1 MVFHV
6 ALAVD
11 GALARTVYA
20 LAALA
25 FVIVY
30 KASGVINFALGEWLM
45 LGSRLVA
52 AGVHALGLG
61 LAGAVAVAGG
71 ATASTAAAFG
81 GLVLRRMVGQP
92 TIALIMVTLG
102 LGALIRGATALGLG
116 GVPGGIPLPI
126 PVDPLVVHGVPL
138 AAGKLVAALAAG
150 LAIAAVSWFFR
161 ASRTGVALRAIADD
175 RQTALTVGIDVD
187 RHLVLTWALMG
198 AVGVVAG
205 TLWTV
210 VMGGGFGVAL
220 LGLKIFPIVILGGLD
235 SIPGTVVAAILIGVL
250 ESLAAGY
257 LDPVVGGGFS
267 SVASYLVLLAV
278 LLVRPYGL
286 LGRPDPVRV

>member
-1 MVFHV
+1 MIFLV
-6 ALAVD
+6 ALVVD
-11 GALARTVYA
+11 GALAGTVYA

-61 LAGAVAVAGG
+61 LAGAVAVACG
-71 ATASTAAAFG
+71 STGSMAAAFS
-81 GLVLRRMVGQP
+81 GLALRRMVGQP

-102 LGALIRGATALGLG
+102 LGALIRGATAVGLG
-116 GVPGGIPLPI
+116 GVAGGIPLPI
-126 PVDPLVVHGVPL
+126 PLDALVVHGVPL

-150 LAIAAVSWFFR
+150 LAIVAVSWFFR

-175 RQTALTVGIDVD
+175 QQTALAVGIDVD
-187 RHLVLTWALMG
+187 RHLALTWALMG

-278 LLVRPYGL
+278 LFVRPYGL
-286 LGRPDPVRV
+286 LGRPDPARV

>member
-1 MVFHV
+1 MVFLV
-6 ALAVD
+6 ALVVD
-11 GALARTVYA
+11 GALAGTVYA

-30 KASGVINFALGEWLM
+30 KASGVINFAL
-45 LGSRLVA
+45 
-52 AGVHALGLG
+52 
-61 LAGAVAVAGG
+61 
-71 ATASTAAAFG
+71 
-81 GLVLRRMVGQP
+81 
-92 TIALIMVTLG
+92 
-102 LGALIRGATALGLG
+102 
-116 GVPGGIPLPI
+116 
-126 PVDPLVVHGVPL
+126 
-138 AAGKLVAALAAG
+138 GKLVAALAAG

-235 SIPGTVVAAILIGVL
+235 SIPGTGVAAILIGVHEWL
-250 ESLAAGY
+250 C
-257 LDPVVGGGFS
+257 VG
-267 SVASYLVLLAV
+267 YLVLLV
-278 LLVRPYGL
+278 VG
-286 LGRPDPVRV
+286 GF